1 MRHLD
6 IQNASKPHTSKNTD
20 KTMNRYALARDRRIT
35 IFALVAEVLSVVSIL
50 LILDPLI
57 AQKLDQKSL
66 LTAHLPWGLSL
77 GLILFFQYMLLG
89 VELIV
94 RYREP
99 REQWTIPLAF
109 LPFGHIVRFLFML
122 TIELTVITIKL
133 SVYFLSVALAFLF
146 LLTRTHNI
154 LNSSAIVD
162 WTDRSLEPLELAV
175 TWLYNKLYFNK
186 IRSNTSVFTAFFNQN
201 LSLWCINH

>member
-1 MRHLD
+1 
-6 IQNASKPHTSKNTD
+6 
-20 KTMNRYALARDRRIT
+20 MNKYDLARDRRIT

-66 LTAHLPWGLSL
+66 LSDHLPWGLSL
-77 GLILFFQYMLLG
+77 GLILFFQYTLLG

-99 REQWTIPLAF
+99 RDQWTIPLAF
-109 LPFGHIVRFLFML
+109 LPFGHIVRFLIML
-122 TIELTVITIKL
+122 AVELNVIVLKL

-146 LLTRTHNI
+146 LLTRTQKI
-154 LNSSAIVD
+154 LNTSALVD
-162 WTDRSLEPLELAV
+162 WTDRCLEPVEFGV
-175 TWLYNKLYFNK
+175 NWLYNKLYFNK
-186 IRSNTSVFTAFFNQN
+186 IRSNTSVFTPFFNQN